1 MIKTIEGV
9 YQNGQ
14 IELSELPQDINS
26 SAQVLVTFL
35 DPEKLDPAKVRQL
48 IDQIETV
55 AGIQQGFDEVN
66 AGNTRPMNDFVQ
78 AMQQK
83 YDISG

>member
-14 IELSELPQDINS
+14 IELSELPQNINS

-48 IDQIETV
+48 LDQIETI

-66 AGNTRPMNDFVQ
+66 SGNTRPMSDFVQ

>member
-1 MIKTIEGV
+1 MLRTVTGI

-14 IELSELPQDINS
+14 VELSELPQDINS

-48 IDQIETV
+48 LDQIETI

-66 AGNTRPMNDFVQ
+66 SGNTRPMSDFVQ